1 MRLIIALLLLLPI
14 PGLAAAATL
23 TPEEAVAFLLVG
35 IQVGKH
41 SEIAGMGFDWQESP
55 PGVFAG
61 TAKREGLAVDLAISV
76 TAASDCA
83 YVIAT
88 HVTVDSRPPYDA
100 RGTYDFSKI
109 TGISLTG
116 PVTATI
122 AGSDFCTSQDD
133 GVCDAKVQLAVP
145 TDQATLDAVYGDFRK
160 ETCK

>member
-14 PGLAAAATL
+14 PGFAAAATL
-23 TPEEAVAFLLVG
+23 SPEEAVAYLIVG

-41 SEIAGMGFDWQESP
+41 SESAGFGWDWQESS
-55 PGVFAG
+55 PGVFTGSATSQG
-61 TAKREGLAVDLAISV
+61 QAVDVTVSV

>member
-1 MRLIIALLLLLPI
+1 MRLIIAVLLLLPI

-88 HVTVDSRPPYDA
+88 HITVETKPPYDA
-100 RGTYDFSKI
+100 KQTIDFSKI
-109 TGISLTG
+109 TGMSLTS
-116 PVTATI
+116 PDTVAIT
-122 AGSDFCTSQDD
+122 GSDFCTSQDED
-133 GVCDAKVQLAVP
+133 VCDTAGRLAVP
-145 TDQATLDAVYGDFRK
+145 TDQATFDAVYGDFRK